1 MKHIKTFENFLNEGK
16 ELELGILYINS
27 KTDEQGYISTGGST
41 NPKNWEF
48 TTSITGRGKNSKKMG
63 VETYPYLE
71 IKKDLKPAKDQGKS
85 GFSDYL
91 NAGGRVFDNEN
102 KSTGQ
107 DVNEKKQELGLYV
120 IGKSTIDN
128 TKIGEWL
135 QKSDFHAE
143 WNPREGYWLFP
154 ADDEIEYDEL
164 EKELDKEFGRHG
176 INARFEGI
184 FESTSMN
191 DPILIAY
198 RAAKEARKKSAAD
211 QAEMK
216 KNRVY
221 GKKREALEN
230 QLWDI
235 AQDLK
240 DAYVDRRTTYDDM
253 EAEAGEKGNDWSDKD
268 ANRYGDML
276 NKIDSEIETLLQK
289 RQELEIKLAY

>member
-1 MKHIKTFENFLNEGK
+1 MKHIQTFENFLNEGK

-102 KSTGQ
+102 NSTGQ

-154 ADDEIEYDEL
+154 ADDESEYDEL

-184 FESTSMN
+184 FN
-191 DPILIAY
+191 
-198 RAAKEARKKSAAD
+198 
-211 QAEMK
+211 
-216 KNRVY
+216 
-221 GKKREALEN
+221 
-230 QLWDI
+230 
-235 AQDLK
+235 
-240 DAYVDRRTTYDDM
+240 
-253 EAEAGEKGNDWSDKD
+253 
-268 ANRYGDML
+268 
-276 NKIDSEIETLLQK
+276 
-289 RQELEIKLAY
+289 